1 MQNYAGPKS
10 RNIERYTGDNG
21 FEKQGRVGY
30 LEDRGIFIQ
39 QSFTIKQKKVQVD
52 ENTRTIQKYWYSED
66 EKELIDPQVG
76 DYIHLS
82 HFHTIDRLA
91 LNQTLQNVSFKP
103 DSSFNSI
110 SIENEAAW
118 EWV

>member
-39 QSFTIKQKKVQVD
+39 QSFTIKQKKVKTTYVEGD
-52 ENTRTIQKYWYSED
+52 EIYERTIQKYWYS
-66 EKELIDPQVG
+66 
-76 DYIHLS
+76 
-82 HFHTIDRLA
+82 
-91 LNQTLQNVSFKP
+91 
-103 DSSFNSI
+103 
-110 SIENEAAW
+110 
-118 EWV
+118 